1 MDGVGRGAG
10 LCVVH
15 GEAGEEEPEGDGRRR
30 ARGRQEEGEEE
41 EQQGWRHSAPK
52 STCKGKVG
60 SPNISFVEYTPWRRI
75 KMYVCV
81 PSIFCREK
89 DLQQQMKKIINQGEK
104 IRRHLVNLKAEVGAT
119 GQRGDEDGNPQNLV
133 DPVDEPILQGKVS
146 STYAVDPVL
155 AANSEEGTDSGN
167 VTEGSETG
175 EVDKEGVLE
184 EEKAGG
190 DTKEAN
196 ETALK
201 SEAKTVVSSTEEGTD
216 VDENDVRDLIEML
229 EKLHRINKVLESKEE
244 QILTMKFEC
253 EALTEGTETL
263 EAPNPTFNREVGEY
277 RRVNAALLR
286 NIADN
291 STMLRGLKE
300 ESEERKKEVARLEFD
315 VNLIERESKRLES
328 DLVKVKSIGC
338 RANIGQIS
346 PREMQSKSG
355 IMLRDGP
362 ARGRNVVE
370 GSPTKIYGTRSEV
383 QAGMYNN
390 SNNNTSDSLSGHQAA
405 KTVAQPSKR
414 LPQMD
419 QQQAR
424 PSHNPA
430 NTDPH
435 SPKTAPDMALPLLQG
450 PAISPSSPIH
460 STCDPLVDPTPNPSA
475 DDRASPP
482 GSSRGSDKS
491 VRFNDRENVLRFCS
505 TASSASLSPPPL
517 LLPVLSPRSILK
529 CVKGGYG
536 SDSGSDTGVSSL
548 SSMQGDYELSTLV

>member
-1 MDGVGRGAG
+1 
-10 LCVVH
+10 
-15 GEAGEEEPEGDGRRR
+15 
-30 ARGRQEEGEEE
+30 
-41 EQQGWRHSAPK
+41 
-52 STCKGKVG
+52 
-60 SPNISFVEYTPWRRI
+60 
-75 KMYVCV
+75 MYVCV

-155 AANSEEGTDSGN
+155 AANSAEGRDSGN

-338 RANIGQIS
+338 RANIGQVS
-346 PREMQSKSG
+346 LGEMQSKSG

-419 QQQAR
+419 QQAR

-430 NTDPH
+430 NADPQ